1 MSLPRRAAPP
11 PLARPRL
18 ELSGPKLKLAL
29 ESLIAAAEDT
39 GGIERYV
46 DALKL
51 KGELF
56 AGTLAEGRAREV
68 SLADF
73 RALCA
78 WMSTVRRRIG
88 RYVEPQAF
96 EALRGRVAALL
107 EGAEDTATTDAR
119 IESFCAGFPDDRAH
133 RWVRDLAAELLHH
146 ADAERYPMM
155 TRWMWDARANT
166 GVLREI
172 WHGEEVDH
180 MTIEVPD
187 RYETFLVLREELAQY
202 LAANGVF
209 RDVLFYVDV
218 LCAQVYAEYIG
229 ERGGTYLRADFATP
243 EDPMLH
249 TRRILGL
256 DGVSSE
262 GKTRL
267 KAPDGRAEVVQ

>member
-1 MSLPRRAAPP
+1 MLPIE
-11 PLARPRL
+11 RPRL

-29 ESLIAAAEDT
+29 ESLVARAEEQ
-39 GGIERYV
+39 GGVEAFVAGVKIKSALFR
-46 DALKL
+46 DALSS
-51 KGELF
+51 EL
-56 AGTLAEGRAREV
+56 EV
-68 SLADF
+68 KSF
-73 RALCA
+73 RVLCA
-78 WMSTVRRRIG
+78 HMPTVRRRIG
-88 RYVEPQAF
+88 EHAQPEAF
-96 EALRGRVAALL
+96 PRLKSRIERLL
-107 EGAEDTATTDAR
+107 SKEEDPGAR
-119 IESFCAGFPDDRAH
+119 IAEFCAAFPDDRDH
-133 RWVRDLAAELLHH
+133 RWVRDLAAELLHY
-146 ADAERYPMM
+146 ADPERYPLMA
-155 TRWMWDARANT
+155 RWVWDARTNT

-172 WHGEEVDH
+172 WHDENVDH
-180 MTIEVPD
+180 IRIEVPD
-187 RYETFLVLREELAQY
+187 GYDTFLTLREELAQY